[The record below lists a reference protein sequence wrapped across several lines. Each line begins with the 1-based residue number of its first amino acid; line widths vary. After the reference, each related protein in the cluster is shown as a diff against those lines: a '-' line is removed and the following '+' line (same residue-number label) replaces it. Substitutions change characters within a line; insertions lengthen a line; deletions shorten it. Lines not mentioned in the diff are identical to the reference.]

1 MATIFLTGGTG
12 SIGKVVLP
20 MLAKS
25 HKIRAL
31 AYSKQ
36 GPQMKNVEWVRG
48 NITRVESIL
57 PYLKGCDILIHMAA
71 DVSNQSTQLNAV
83 NVDATTKLVLAA
95 HQAGV
100 KKLII
105 FSSAS
110 VTKKFLTP
118 YSRSKV
124 EMEIALKKINIPMM
138 ILRPSLVYHK
148 KSTNLIGMRRLMT
161 LPFPFIPLPDGDLA
175 DLRPIHSEDVGTAL
189 IRILEKPFP
198 KGFVQY
204 DLSSDEKFTLEDAIR
219 LMAEKE
225 GVAKPIINVHHT
237 WFGHLGEMFEGT
249 KYGKYVLQIGVLGE
263 SYRVKPEKFTKIY
276 GSFVRDP
283 KKGIRDSL

>member
-12 SIGKVVLP
+12 SIGKIVLP

-31 AYSKQ
+31 AYSKH
-36 GPQMKNVEWVRG
+36 GPEMKNVEWVNG

-57 PYLKGCDILIHMAA
+57 PHLKGCDVLIHMAA

-83 NVDATTKLVLAA
+83 NVDAATSLVLAA

-100 KKLII
+100 EKLII

-124 EMEIALKKINIPMM
+124 EMEIALKELSIPMM
-138 ILRPSLVYHK
+138 ILRPTLVYHQ
-148 KSTNLIGMRRLMT
+148 KSSNLLGLRRLLT
-161 LPFPFIPLPDGDLA
+161 LPLPFIPLPDGDLA

-189 IRILEKPFP
+189 LRILEKPFP
-198 KGFVQY
+198 RGFVQY
-204 DLSSDEKFTLEDAIR
+204 DLSADKKFTLEDAIR
-219 LMAEKE
+219 LMAKKE
-225 GVAKPIINVHHT
+225 GNTKPIIHVQHT
-237 WFGHLGEMFEGT
+237 WFGHLGAMFEGT
-249 KYGKYVLQIGVLGE
+249 KYGKYLLQIGVLGE
-263 SYRVKPEKFTKIY
+263 SYRVKPELFTKKY
-276 GSFVRDP
+276 GSCVRDP
-283 KKGIRDSL
+283 KKGIADSL